1 MVGLRLDNSSLD
13 AVTGL
18 SCISIALRVV
28 DRASLIVIEIP
39 PSAAAKVVWKK
50 IKINY

>member
-13 AVTGL
+13 SVTGL
-18 SCISIALRVV
+18 TCISIALRVV
-28 DRASLIVIEIP
+28 ARASLIVIEIP
-39 PSAAAKVVWKK
+39 PRAAAKVVWKK